1 MCRTSWIGLG
11 LIGCLLART
20 LLHAAD
26 EPLFSGPQVG
36 EKLTP
41 FKVLGVYDQQAGKEV
56 DFVAAADGK
65 PLLLIF
71 VHDLTRP
78 SAGLTRALCA
88 YMQPRAAEG
97 LHCGV
102 VWLTADRSQTEQYLK
117 QARQSLNL
125 TTPVGISLDGVEG
138 PGSYG
143 LNRKVGLTVL
153 VAKDNKVTANFA
165 LVQPAMTDGPK
176 ILAEVAKLTGAK
188 PPTLE
193 EFEKLGGGRAAMPAD
208 RLRERLRP
216 VIKLDATDEEVQRAA
231 TSIDNLVTEDKAMQ
245 RELGQI
251 AQRVVQSGNLKNY
264 GTPSAQEHIKRWAE
278 KYGPK

>member
-1 MCRTSWIGLG
+1 MRTSRIAIGLLCG
-11 LIGCLLART
+11 LAAGNLQ
-20 LLHAAD
+20 AAD

-41 FKVLGVYDQQAGKEV
+41 FKVLGVYDPQAGKEV

-78 SAGLTRALCA
+78 SASLTRALCA

-102 VWLTADRSQTEQYLK
+102 VWLTADRSQTEQYLRRA
-117 QARQSLNL
+117 QRSLNL
-125 TTPVGISLDGVEG
+125 VSSVGISLDGLEG
-138 PGSYG
+138 PGAYG
-143 LNRKVGLTVL
+143 LNRKVGLTIL
-153 VAKDNKVTANFA
+153 VAKDNQVSANFA
-165 LVQPAMTDGPK
+165 LVQPALTDGPK
-176 ILAEVAKLTGAK
+176 ILAEVAKITGAK
-188 PPTLE
+188 APTLE
-193 EFEKLGGGRAAMPAD
+193 EFEKLAGGRAAAPAD
-208 RLRERLRP
+208 QLREQLRP

-231 TSIDNLVTEDKAMQ
+231 NAVDKIVAEDKALQ

-251 AQRVVQSGNLKNY
+251 AQRIVQSGNLKNY
-264 GTPSAQEHIKRWAE
+264 GTPAAQEHIKRWAE
-278 KYGPK
+278 KYSPKE